1 MMMSATTACDVT
13 AAAIAALVIQAGALW
28 ALGQPFL
35 CSHGAF
41 KLWEGDASSPCLS
54 QHLTDW
60 YSFTHIIHG
69 VLFYFLVWLGAP
81 GLSVAQRFLIVLA
94 VEVGWEIL
102 ENTPFAI
109 RHYRKQP
116 PAQDYAGDSIVNS
129 LADTLAMAL
138 GFVLA
143 WRLPV
148 LSVIAISVLLE
159 VGVALNIRDNFT
171 LNVLSFIHPFDFI
184 RRWQNGA
191 P

>member
-1 MMMSATTACDVT
+1 MMMNATTGRDV
-13 AAAIAALVIQAGALW
+13 AAAMIAALIVQAGALW
-28 ALGQPFL
+28 ALGRPFL
-35 CSHGAF
+35 CACGEF
-41 KLWEGDASSPCLS
+41 KLWEGDAASPGLS
-54 QHLTDW
+54 QQLTDW
-60 YSFTHIIHG
+60 YSFTHVIHG
-69 VLFYFLVWLGAP
+69 VLFYFLLWLAAP
-81 GLSVAQRFLIVLA
+81 GLSVGQRFMIALA
-94 VEVGWEIL
+94 LEVGWEIL

-116 PAQDYAGDSIVNS
+116 PAQNYAGDSIVNS

-138 GFVLA
+138 GVVLA

-148 LSVIAISVLLE
+148 LGVIAISVLLE

-171 LNVLSFIHPFDFI
+171 LNVLSFIHPFDSI